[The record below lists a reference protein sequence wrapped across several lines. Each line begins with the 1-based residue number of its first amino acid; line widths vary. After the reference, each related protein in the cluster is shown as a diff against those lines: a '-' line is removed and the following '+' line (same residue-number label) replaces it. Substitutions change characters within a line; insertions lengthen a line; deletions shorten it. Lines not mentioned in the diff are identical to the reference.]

1 MKLND
6 TLYHEIINASQDCI
20 FWKDRERR
28 FLGAN
33 QAFLDFYG
41 FESVDVIIGRTDE
54 DMGWH
59 SDPVPFMA
67 DELRVLEGQSTYKV
81 PGRCTVHGEERSIVA
96 SKRPLYDGDKIVGIV
111 GSFSDVTHVLRK
123 KPAAYGD
130 NALYDQENLSGFQ
143 YFEDILKKYKIDEIL
158 DPLTGV
164 IRRQFIT
171 EFARSL
177 TGTGTAFSVIAISLD
192 NIKYINDAYG
202 HEVGENV
209 RSVMAARLARSLEDF
224 GVAGRLHDDELILI
238 NMRDISLEER
248 KAFLDKLYA
257 GQGIARGDVRV
268 DDFNIFVSATCG
280 CAVYPNDASDCDEL
294 FMYADK
300 ALRRGC
306 EEGGDRYVI
315 YDDSENKEGGMDKLK
330 SLGIYTGMQGVVR
343 RLERTPGFEDKL
355 RSLLPLLK
363 DGLKISKMFF
373 ADSHGLLRSI
383 PDSGL
388 REDVSDITY
397 LLDEAAYSGPVDEEM
412 GDIAPMLHKVLENIG
427 AQSVIIARVGLDRDT
442 DGYLV
447 CTGKRGKNSW
457 SADECGLLYFA
468 VKLLAMR
475 MRLDKDEIPE

>member
-6 TLYHEIINASQDCI
+6 TLFNEIINTSQDCI

-33 QAFLDFYG
+33 RAFLDFYG

-67 DELRVLEGQSTYKV
+67 DELRVLEGESTYKV
-81 PGRCTVHGEERSIVA
+81 PGICTVHGEERSIVA
-96 SKRPLYDGDKIVGIV
+96 SKRPLYDGDKIVGLV
-111 GSFSDVTHVLRK
+111 GSFSDVTNVLRR

-130 NALYDQENLSGFQ
+130 NALYDVDRLSGYP

-158 DPLTGV
+158 DPLTGIV
-164 IRRQFIT
+164 TRQFIT

-177 TGTGTAFSVIAISLD
+177 TGTGTAFSVITVSLD
-192 NIKYINDAYG
+192 NIKFINDTYG
-202 HEVGENV
+202 HEVGENI
-209 RSVMAARLARSLEDF
+209 RTVMAARLARSLEDF
-224 GVAGRLHDDELILI
+224 GVAGRLHDDEIILV
-238 NMRDISLEER
+238 NLRDITYEDR
-248 KAFLDKLYA
+248 KTFLDRLYE
-257 GQGIARGDVRV
+257 GTGIARGDVRA
-268 DDFNIFVSATCG
+268 DDFDIFVSATCG
-280 CAVYPNDASDCDEL
+280 CAVYPSDASDCDEL

-300 ALRRGC
+300 ALRRGR
-306 EEGGDRYVI
+306 EDGGDRYVI
-315 YDDSENKEGGMDKLK
+315 YDGAEKREDDTDKLMGP
-330 SLGIYTGMQGVVR
+330 GIYTGMQGVVR
-343 RLERTPGFEDKL
+343 RLERTPGFEEKL

-363 DGLKISKMFF
+363 DGLRISKMFF
-373 ADSHGLLRSI
+373 ADAHGLLRSI

-412 GDIAPMLHKVLENIG
+412 GDIAPMLHKVLKNLG
-427 AQSVIIARVGLDRDT
+427 AQSVIIARVGVDRDT

-447 CTGKRGKNSW
+447 CTGKRGKNIW
-457 SADECGLLYFA
+457 SAEESSLMFFA
-468 VKLLAMR
+468 AKLLAMR
-475 MRLDKDEIPE
+475 IRLDKDDIPE